1 MSAALTVGLVGL
13 ALATLLVAW
22 VLAALRGDGRLPTM
36 VDGGLLALLTER
48 QALLASLRDLDAD
61 LAAGRMNA
69 EAHALL
75 REDSLRAGSR
85 LLARLDAALARSQGS
100 QAEALAAIESAVAEA
115 RGLARG
121 ASTATGDPS
130 ASPGIRPPAP
140 CPTCGRNTAQE
151 DRFCRH
157 CGHDL
162 QQLKR
167 A

>member
-1 MSAALTVGLVGL
+1 MSVALTVGLLGL
-13 ALATLLVAW
+13 ALAILLVAW
-22 VLAALRGDGRLPTM
+22 VLAALRGDGRLPTLA
-36 VDGGLLALLTER
+36 DGGLLALLTER

-69 EAHALL
+69 EAHAQL
-75 REDSLRAGSR
+75 REDTLRAGSR
-85 LLARLDAALARSQGS
+85 LLARWDAAMARSRGS
-100 QAEALAAIESAVAEA
+100 QAEALEAIESAVSAA
-115 RGLARG
+115 RGFPRG
-121 ASTATGDPS
+121 SMGAGGDLS
-130 ASPGIRPPAP
+130 AAQGVRPPAP

-162 QQLKR
+162 RPLKR